1 MARYT
6 RSMRSSISKS
16 LADCVRPVVPGVSL
30 LIQDALFESKHVE
43 EIGALGRRVPPA
55 FPVIKRDTKSK
66 GDLSEVLV
74 AVALTRAG
82 YAVSKPLGENQR
94 YDLIADDGERLH
106 RVQVKTGR
114 VRGSVVKFSCCST
127 HGHRRTG
134 NLATRPYTGQI
145 ELLAVY
151 CPENEKVYVI
161 PEAELTRSGIH
172 LRLVPP
178 RNNMT
183 KTIRWASTYELA

>member
-1 MARYT
+1 
-6 RSMRSSISKS
+6 MRTTSTPKRLIDRAPKIF
-16 LADCVRPVVPGVSL
+16 AGVSFL
-30 LIQDALFESKHVE
+30 LQDRLFESANVDD
-43 EIGALGRRVPPA
+43 IVALPA
-55 FPVIKRDTKSK
+55 AAPGTAPLTKRDTKSK
-66 GDLSEVLV
+66 GDISELVV

-94 YDLIADDGERLH
+94 YDLVADDGERLH

-114 VRGSVVKFSCCST
+114 IRGGVVKFSCCST

-151 CPENEKVYVI
+151 CPESGKVYIV
-161 PEAELTRSGIH
+161 PEAELTRSVIH
-172 LRLVPP
+172 LRLVAP

-183 KTIRWASTYELA
+183 KSIRWASSYELA

>member
-1 MARYT
+1 MAF
-6 RSMRSSISKS
+6 
-16 LADCVRPVVPGVSL
+16 PGVSFL
-30 LIQDALFESKHVE
+30 VQDTLFESEGVE
-43 EIGALGRRVPPA
+43 EIVALPGLASDVLPS
-55 FPVIKRDTKSK
+55 IKRDTKSK
-66 GDLSEVLV
+66 RDLSELVV

-114 VRGSVVKFSCCST
+114 VRGGVVKFSCCST

-151 CPENEKVYVI
+151 CPESGKVYVV

-172 LRLVPP
+172 LRLVAP

>member
-1 MARYT
+1 MRTRVSRYLGDGVAA
-6 RSMRSSISKS
+6 I
-16 LADCVRPVVPGVSL
+16 VPGVSF
-30 LIQDALFESKHVE
+30 LIQDALFQPDTVRDTNTIRSVLAE
-43 EIGALGRRVPPA
+43 ELKP
-55 FPVIKRDTKSK
+55 KRDTKTK
-66 GDLSEVLV
+66 GDISELRV
-74 AVALTRAG
+74 AVAFAEAG

-114 VRGSVVKFSCCST
+114 IRGDVVKFSCAST
-127 HGHRRTG
+127 HGHRRTE
-134 NLATRPYTGQI
+134 LKIRPYTGQI

-151 CPENEKVYVI
+151 CPANGKVYVI

-183 KTIRWASTYELA
+183 KTMRWASTYELA

>member
-1 MARYT
+1 MQT
-6 RSMRSSISKS
+6 SISKRF
-16 LADCVRPVVPGVSL
+16 ADCAPTAVAAVSF
-30 LIQDALFESKHVE
+30 LIHDGLFELDTQD
-43 EIGALGRRVPPA
+43 LGSPRITVADTRPPL
-55 FPVIKRDTKSK
+55 KRDTKSK
-66 GDLSEVLV
+66 GDISELRV
-74 AVALTRAG
+74 ATELTRAG

-114 VRGSVVKFSCCST
+114 LRRGVIMFNCCST

-145 ELLAVY
+145 EFLAVY
-151 CPENEKVYVI
+151 CPDTEKVYVV
-161 PEAELTRSGIH
+161 PEADLTRSKIQ
-172 LRLVPP
+172 LRLVAP

-183 KTIRWASTYELA
+183 KTIRWASRYELA